1 MKLDYVFIA
10 IMFPAIPL
18 MMSVFSNRFHTLSVL
33 IRSLH
38 DSYQYNKK
46 QSPAKIKKQFSIL
59 QSRVILLRR
68 AQLFMG
74 LSFLF
79 NMFSVL
85 LLFVQKDYLAK
96 IIFGICLLSIII
108 ALIIYLY
115 EITLSSKALNYHL
128 SDLEISR
135 KKK

>member
-1 MKLDYVFIA
+1 MNLDYVFIA

-33 IRSLH
+33 IRSMH
-38 DSYQYNKK
+38 DEYKYKK
-46 QSPAKIKKQFSIL
+46 QSPAKIKKQFMIL
-59 QSRVILLRR
+59 ESRVTLLRR

-74 LSFLF
+74 VSFLL
-79 NMFSVL
+79 NMISFF
-85 LLFVQKDYLAK
+85 LLFIKNEYLAK
-96 IIFGICLLSIII
+96 IFFASCLLSIII
-108 ALIIYLY
+108 ALMIYLY

-128 SDLEISR
+128 SDLEITR

>member
-1 MKLDYVFIA
+1 MRLEYVFIA

-33 IRSLH
+33 IRSMH
-38 DSYQYNKK
+38 DEYKYKK

-59 QSRVILLRR
+59 ESRVVLLRR

-79 NMFSVL
+79 NMLSVL
-85 LLFVQKDYLAK
+85 FLFIQQEFFAK
-96 IIFGICLLSIII
+96 ISFATCLLSIIF

-115 EITLSSKALNYHL
+115 EITLSSKALKYHL
-128 SDLEISR
+128 SDLEIIN

>member
-33 IRSLH
+33 IRSMH
-38 DSYQYNKK
+38 DQIKYKK
-46 QSPAKIKKQFSIL
+46 QSPTKIKKQFAIL
-59 QSRVILLRR
+59 ESRVTLLRR
-68 AQLFMG
+68 AQIFMG
-74 LSFLF
+74 LSFLL

-85 LLFVQKDYLAK
+85 LLFIQQENIDK
-96 IIFGICLLSIII
+96 IFFAICLFSIII
-108 ALIIYLY
+108 ALIVYLY

-128 SDLEISR
+128 SDLEITN
-135 KKK
+135 KKR

>member
-1 MKLDYVFIA
+1 MNLDYVFIA

-18 MMSVFSNRFHTLSVL
+18 MMSVFSNRFHTLSIL
-33 IRSLH
+33 IRSMH
-38 DSYQYNKK
+38 DEYKYKK
-46 QSPAKIKKQFSIL
+46 QSPAKIKMQFSIL
-59 QSRVILLRR
+59 ESRVILLRR

-79 NMFSVL
+79 NMLSVL
-85 LLFVQKDYLAK
+85 FLFIKEENFAK
-96 IIFGICLLSIII
+96 IFFTICLFSIII

-128 SDLEISR
+128 SDLEIFR

>member
-33 IRSLH
+33 IRTIH
-38 DSYQYNKK
+38 DEYKYKK

-59 QSRVILLRR
+59 ESRVVLLRR

-74 LSFLF
+74 FSFLF
-79 NMFSVL
+79 NMLSVL
-85 LLFVQKDYLAK
+85 FLFFQNENFAK
-96 IIFGICLLSIII
+96 ISFVTCLFSIII
-108 ALIIYLY
+108 ALVIYLY
-115 EITLSSKALNYHL
+115 EITLSSKALKYHL
-128 SDLEISR
+128 SDIKTSR
-135 KKK
+135 KKR

>member
-33 IRSLH
+33 IRSMH
-38 DSYQYNKK
+38 DQYKYKK
-46 QSPAKIKKQFSIL
+46 QSPAKIKKQFLIL
-59 QSRVILLRR
+59 ESRVILLRR

-74 LSFLF
+74 ASFLF
-79 NMFSVL
+79 NMLSVL
-85 LLFVQKDYLAK
+85 LLFIQNEYFAK

-108 ALIIYLY
+108 ALVIYLY
-115 EITLSSKALNYHL
+115 EITLSSKALKYHL
-128 SDLEISR
+128 SDLKIPR
-135 KKK
+135 KKNK

>member
-1 MKLDYVFIA
+1 MNLDYVFIA

-18 MMSVFSNRFHTLSVL
+18 MMSVFSNRFHTLSIL
-33 IRSLH
+33 IRSMH
-38 DSYQYNKK
+38 DEYKYKK
-46 QSPAKIKKQFSIL
+46 QSPAKIKMQFSIL
-59 QSRVILLRR
+59 ESRVILLRR

-79 NMFSVL
+79 NMLSVL
-85 LLFVQKDYLAK
+85 FLFIKEENFAK
-96 IIFGICLLSIII
+96 IFFTICLFSLII

-128 SDLEISR
+128 SDLEIFR

>member
-1 MKLDYVFIA
+1 MKLDYIFIA

-33 IRSLH
+33 IRSMH
-38 DSYQYNKK
+38 DEFIYNK
-46 QSPAKIKKQFSIL
+46 QSPVNLKKQFLIL
-59 QSRVILLRR
+59 ESRVKLLRR

-79 NMFSVL
+79 NMLSVL
-85 LLFVQKDYLAK
+85 FLFLQQDNFAK
-96 IIFGICLLSIII
+96 YIFFICLFSIIC

-128 SDLEISR
+128 SDLDTKEN
-135 KKK
+135 K

>member
-33 IRSLH
+33 IRSMH
-38 DSYQYNKK
+38 DEYIYNKH
-46 QSPAKIKKQFSIL
+46 SPANLKKQFIIL
-59 QSRVILLRR
+59 ESRVKLLRR

-74 LSFLF
+74 LSFLL
-79 NMFSVL
+79 NMLSVL
-85 LLFVQKDYLAK
+85 FLFLQQENFAK
-96 IIFGICLLSIII
+96 IVYFVCLFSIIC

-115 EITLSSKALNYHL
+115 EITLSSKALNHHL
-128 SDLEISR
+128 SDLDT
-135 KKK
+135 KDNK

>member
-18 MMSVFSNRFHTLSVL
+18 MMSVFSNRFHTLSAL
-33 IRSLH
+33 IRSMH
-38 DSYQYNKK
+38 DEYIFNKH
-46 QSPAKIKKQFSIL
+46 SPANLKMQFSIL
-59 QSRVILLRR
+59 ESRVKLLRR

-79 NMFSVL
+79 NMLSVL
-85 LLFVQKDYLAK
+85 FLFFQQENLAK
-96 IIFGICLLSIII
+96 FLYFICLFSIIC
-108 ALIIYLY
+108 ALMIYLY

-128 SDLEISR
+128 TDLDT
-135 KKK
+135 K

>member
-33 IRSLH
+33 IRSMH
-38 DSYQYNKK
+38 DQLKYKK
-46 QSPAKIKKQFSIL
+46 QSPSKIKKQFAIL
-59 QSRVILLRR
+59 ESRVTLMRR
-68 AQLFMG
+68 AQIFMG

-85 LLFVQKDYLAK
+85 LLFIQREEFAK
-96 IIFGICLLSIII
+96 ISFAICLLSIII
-108 ALIIYLY
+108 ALIVYLY

-128 SDLEISR
+128 SDLEITN
-135 KKK
+135 KKR

>member
-1 MKLDYVFIA
+1 MKFDYVFIA

-33 IRSLH
+33 IRSMH
-38 DSYQYNKK
+38 DQYKYKK
-46 QSPAKIKKQFSIL
+46 KSPAKIKKQFSIL
-59 QSRVILLRR
+59 ESRVVLLRR
-68 AQLFMG
+68 AQISMG

-85 LLFVQKDYLAK
+85 LLFVQQEDIAK
-96 IIFGICLLSIII
+96 ISFVICLLLIIN

-115 EITLSSKALNYHL
+115 EIMLSSKALKLHL
-128 SDLEISR
+128 SDLEIKNKR
-135 KKK
+135 K

>member
-33 IRSLH
+33 IRSMH
-38 DSYQYNKK
+38 DQIKYKK
-46 QSPAKIKKQFSIL
+46 QSPAKIKKQFAIL
-59 QSRVILLRR
+59 ESRVTLLRR
-68 AQLFMG
+68 AQIFMG
-74 LSFLF
+74 LSFLL

-85 LLFVQKDYLAK
+85 LLFIQQENIAK
-96 IIFGICLLSIII
+96 IFFAICLFSIII
-108 ALIIYLY
+108 ALIVYLY

-128 SDLEISR
+128 SYLEITN
-135 KKK
+135 KKR

>member
-1 MKLDYVFIA
+1 MKLDYIFIA

-33 IRSLH
+33 IRSMH
-38 DSYQYNKK
+38 DQYKYKK
-46 QSPAKIKKQFSIL
+46 KSPAKIKKQFSIL
-59 QSRVILLRR
+59 ESRVVLLRR
-68 AQLFMG
+68 AQISMG

-85 LLFVQKDYLAK
+85 LLFVQQEDIAK
-96 IIFGICLLSIII
+96 ISFVICLLLIIN

-115 EITLSSKALNYHL
+115 EIMLSSKALKLHL
-128 SDLEISR
+128 SDLEINNKR
-135 KKK
+135 K

>member
-1 MKLDYVFIA
+1 M
-10 IMFPAIPL
+10 
-18 MMSVFSNRFHTLSVL
+18 
-33 IRSLH
+33 
-38 DSYQYNKK
+38 
-46 QSPAKIKKQFSIL
+46 
-59 QSRVILLRR
+59 RR

-79 NMFSVL
+79 NMLSVL
-85 LLFVQKDYLAK
+85 FLFIKEENFAK
-96 IIFGICLLSIII
+96 IFFTICLFSIII

-128 SDLEISR
+128 SDLEIFR

>member
-33 IRSLH
+33 IRSMH
-38 DSYQYNKK
+38 DEYIFNKH
-46 QSPAKIKKQFSIL
+46 SPANLKMQFSIL
-59 QSRVILLRR
+59 ESRVTLLRR

-79 NMFSVL
+79 NMLSVL
-85 LLFVQKDYLAK
+85 FLFFQQENLAK
-96 IIFGICLLSIII
+96 FLYFICLFSIIC

-128 SDLEISR
+128 TDLDT
-135 KKK
+135 K

>member
-33 IRSLH
+33 IRSMH
-38 DSYQYNKK
+38 DEYIFNKH
-46 QSPAKIKKQFSIL
+46 SPANLKMQFSIL
-59 QSRVILLRR
+59 ESRVKLLRR

-79 NMFSVL
+79 NMLSVL
-85 LLFVQKDYLAK
+85 FLFFQQENLAK
-96 IIFGICLLSIII
+96 FLYFICLFSIIC
-108 ALIIYLY
+108 ALMIYLY

-128 SDLEISR
+128 TDLDT
-135 KKK
+135 K

>member
-1 MKLDYVFIA
+1 MNLDYVFIA

-18 MMSVFSNRFHTLSVL
+18 MMSVFSNRFHTLSIL
-33 IRSLH
+33 IRSMH
-38 DSYQYNKK
+38 DEYKYKK
-46 QSPAKIKKQFSIL
+46 QSPAKIKMQFSIL
-59 QSRVILLRR
+59 ESRVILLRR

>member
-1 MKLDYVFIA
+1 MNLDYVFIA

-18 MMSVFSNRFHTLSVL
+18 MMSVFSNRFHTLSIL
-33 IRSLH
+33 IRSMH
-38 DSYQYNKK
+38 DEYKYKK
-46 QSPAKIKKQFSIL
+46 QSPAKIKMQFSIL
-59 QSRVILLRR
+59 ESRVVLLRR
-68 AQLFMG
+68 AQFFMA

-79 NMFSVL
+79 NMLSVL
-85 LLFVQKDYLAK
+85 FLFIKEENFAK
-96 IIFGICLLSIII
+96 IFFTVCLFSIII

-128 SDLEISR
+128 SDLEIFR

>member
-33 IRSLH
+33 IRSMH
-38 DSYQYNKK
+38 DQLKYKK
-46 QSPAKIKKQFSIL
+46 QSPAKIKKQFAIL
-59 QSRVILLRR
+59 ESRVTLMRR
-68 AQLFMG
+68 AQIFMG

-85 LLFVQKDYLAK
+85 LLFIQREEFAK
-96 IIFGICLLSIII
+96 ISFAICLLSIII
-108 ALIIYLY
+108 ALIVYLY

-128 SDLEISR
+128 SDLEITN
-135 KKK
+135 KKR

>member
-38 DSYQYNKK
+38 DSYQYKK
-46 QSPAKIKKQFSIL
+46 QSPAKIKKQFLIL
-59 QSRVILLRR
+59 ESRVILLRL

-85 LLFVQKDYLAK
+85 LLFIQQEDFAK
-96 IIFGICLLSIII
+96 ISFAVCLFSIII
-108 ALIIYLY
+108 ALIVYLY

-128 SDLEISR
+128 SDLEIR
-135 KKK
+135 NKKR

>member
-33 IRSLH
+33 IRSMH
-38 DSYQYNKK
+38 DQFKYKK
-46 QSPAKIKKQFSIL
+46 QSPAKIKKQFLIL
-59 QSRVILLRR
+59 ESRVILLRR
-68 AQLFMG
+68 AQIFMG

-85 LLFVQKDYLAK
+85 LLFIQYEQLAK
-96 IIFGICLLSIII
+96 IFFATCLFSIII
-108 ALIIYLY
+108 ALIVYLY

-128 SDLEISR
+128 SDIEMFR
-135 KKK
+135 KKR

>member
-1 MKLDYVFIA
+1 MKLDYIFIA

-33 IRSLH
+33 IRSMH
-38 DSYQYNKK
+38 DQYKYKK
-46 QSPAKIKKQFSIL
+46 KSPAKIKKQFSIL
-59 QSRVILLRR
+59 ESRVTLLRR
-68 AQLFMG
+68 AQIFMG

-85 LLFVQKDYLAK
+85 LLFIQQEDFAK
-96 IIFGICLLSIII
+96 ISFAICLFSIII
-108 ALIIYLY
+108 ALMIYLF

-128 SDLEISR
+128 SDLEITN
-135 KKK
+135 KKR

>member
-1 MKLDYVFIA
+1 MELDYVFIA

-38 DSYQYNKK
+38 DSYQYKK
-46 QSPAKIKKQFSIL
+46 QSPAKIKMQFSIL
-59 QSRVILLRR
+59 ESRVILLRR

-79 NMFSVL
+79 NMLSVL
-85 LLFVQKDYLAK
+85 FLFIKEENFAK
-96 IIFGICLLSIII
+96 IFFTICLFSIII

-128 SDLEISR
+128 SDLEIFR